1 MFVQATELQKVKRR
15 FRNVR
20 ATRRNTELE
29 GTRST
34 AATRADQNDY
44 ARGKIT
50 AAELGERVRRRY
62 NIHRGGVPHPWDTG
76 DHERNWQGYFI
87 PAMSVLRNRVGA
99 RTHAELRDAE
109 NDLVEARVIELRE
122 DPNLLGDRTDLA
134 YLRAIHRQLFQDIYV
149 WAGDLR
155 TVGIEKEDESFC
167 APGGISRPM
176 EHVAAEIYQL
186 DRLRAVGEGDLAGQV
201 AYRYDYVNYA
211 HPFREGNG
219 RSTREFFDLLLSER
233 GSGLDWGKTDLE
245 ELHGACHV
253 ARANSDL
260 TGLVAMFKGILD
272 AEPTYDF

>member
-1 MFVQATELQKVKRR
+1 MGHRRSRTEL
-15 FRNVR
+15 
-20 ATRRNTELE
+20 A
-29 GTRST
+29 
-34 AATRADQNDY
+34 
-44 ARGKIT
+44 
-50 AAELGERVRRRY
+50 
-62 NIHRGGVPHPWDTG
+62 
-76 DHERNWQGYFI
+76 GYFI